1 MECWHKHC
9 ENYKLRM
16 DIFDFPNPFISVK
29 KFESNLKG
37 QKDSADRYL
46 DLLNIH
52 DNKIEEPKGMEFF
65 FYSKTKK
72 NADELKK
79 DLEKIGYEV
88 YGIER
93 STKNQYSIIGMT
105 PPISLVEEK
114 FKDWIKKM
122 NEIGFINDC
131 NFDGWGTLS
140 HID

>member
-1 MECWHKHC
+1 
-9 ENYKLRM
+9 M
-16 DIFDFPNPFISVK
+16 DIFDFLKPFISVK

-37 QKDSADRYL
+37 QKDSANRYL
-46 DLLNIH
+46 DLLSIY
-52 DNKIEEPKGMEFF
+52 DKKMEEPKGMEFF
-65 FYSKTKK
+65 FYSKTRE

-79 DLEKIGYEV
+79 DLEKIGYKV

-93 STKNQYSIIGMT
+93 SIKNLYSIIGVT
-105 PPISLVEEK
+105 PPISLEKEK
-114 FKDWIKKM
+114 FKEWIKKM

>member
-1 MECWHKHC
+1 MHKHC

-16 DIFDFPNPFISVK
+16 DIFNFLKPFVSAK

-37 QKDSADRYL
+37 QRDSANRYL
-46 DLLNIH
+46 DMLSICDKNM
-52 DNKIEEPKGMEFF
+52 EETKRMEFF
-65 FYSKTKK
+65 FYSKTRE

-79 DLEKIGYEV
+79 YLEKNGYEI

-93 STKNQYSIIGMT
+93 STKNQYSIIGVT
-105 PPISLVEEK
+105 PPISLEEDK
-114 FKDWIKKM
+114 FKKWIEKM

-140 HID
+140 HVD

>member
-1 MECWHKHC
+1 
-9 ENYKLRM
+9 M

-79 DLEKIGYEV
+79 DLEKIVYEV